1 MSNASYKYAPKVWNF
16 HSAKRKYL
24 FQVEPLVKEELF
36 CTYAD

>member
-24 FQVEPLVKEELF
+24 FQVEKEELF